1 MDLANIDE
9 VRDNAFLRL
18 ELCRSN
24 MCMSSLPYIVRFRQ
38 CVVEY
43 TSPSNDSRRPLLN
56 ALKYASSF
64 PVIYL
69 SAAQRLVVSDLVAK
83 KGEQAMEEAWHGE
96 HALFR
101 LWYVWSVFLLSSY
114 NPSLFTLCWLNFQA
128 TLRPHQFF
136 IFLLVGRDERPG
148 LRSLAIHAKIETP
161 PSGLLTSPTGPPCST

>member
-9 VRDNAFLRL
+9 VRETAPFSGLNYADQYA
-18 ELCRSN
+18 
-24 MCMSSLPYIVRFRQ
+24 SSLPYIVRFRQ
-38 CVVEY
+38 CVIEY

-69 SAAQRLVVSDLVAK
+69 SAAQRLVVSDLVAE

-101 LWYVWSVFLLSSY
+101 LWYVWSVFSFSS
-114 NPSLFTLCWLNFQA
+114 SLTYSHC
-128 TLRPHQFF
+128 
-136 IFLLVGRDERPG
+136 V
-148 LRSLAIHAKIETP
+148 
-161 PSGLLTSPTGPPCST
+161 C

>member
-1 MDLANIDE
+1 
-9 VRDNAFLRL
+9 
-18 ELCRSN
+18 
-24 MCMSSLPYIVRFRQ
+24 VRFRQ

-69 SAAQRLVVSDLVAK
+69 SAAQRLVVSDLVAE

-101 LWYVWSVFLLSSY
+101 LWYVWSVFFPLLLLSFFIHA
-114 NPSLFTLCWLNFQA
+114 LLAELQA
-128 TLRPHQFF
+128 TLRPH
-136 IFLLVGRDERPG
+136 
-148 LRSLAIHAKIETP
+148 
-161 PSGLLTSPTGPPCST
+161 

>member
-1 MDLANIDE
+1 M
-9 VRDNAFLRL
+9 
-18 ELCRSN
+18 
-24 MCMSSLPYIVRFRQ
+24 RFRQ

-69 SAAQRLVVSDLVAK
+69 SAAQRLVVSDLVAE

-101 LWYVWSVFLLSSY
+101 LWYVWSVFILFSY
-114 NPSLFTLCWLNFQA
+114 NLSLFTLCWLNFQA
-128 TLRPHQFF
+128 TFRPH
-136 IFLLVGRDERPG
+136 
-148 LRSLAIHAKIETP
+148 
-161 PSGLLTSPTGPPCST
+161 

>member
-1 MDLANIDE
+1 MRYVTAPFSGLLNYADQYP
-9 VRDNAFLRL
+9 
-18 ELCRSN
+18 
-24 MCMSSLPYIVRFRQ
+24 SSLPYIVRFRQ

-69 SAAQRLVVSDLVAK
+69 SAAQRLVVSDLVAE

-101 LWYVWSVFLLSSY
+101 LWYVCPLLLQSFPYSR
-114 NPSLFTLCWLNFQA
+114 C
-128 TLRPHQFF
+128 
-136 IFLLVGRDERPG
+136 VV
-148 LRSLAIHAKIETP
+148 
-161 PSGLLTSPTGPPCST
+161 

>member
-1 MDLANIDE
+1 MDPANIDE
-9 VRDNAFLRL
+9 VRDSAFLGF
-18 ELCRSN
+18 ELRRSN
-24 MCMSSLPYIVRFRQ
+24 MRSSLPYIVRFRQ

-69 SAAQRLVVSDLVAK
+69 SAAQRLVVSDLVAE

-101 LWYVWSVFLLSSY
+101 LWYVWSVFLLFLLRSFLIHAVLVELSGY
-114 NPSLFTLCWLNFQA
+114 FSPSLTLY
-128 TLRPHQFF
+128 
-136 IFLLVGRDERPG
+136 I
-148 LRSLAIHAKIETP
+148 
-161 PSGLLTSPTGPPCST
+161 PSGGT